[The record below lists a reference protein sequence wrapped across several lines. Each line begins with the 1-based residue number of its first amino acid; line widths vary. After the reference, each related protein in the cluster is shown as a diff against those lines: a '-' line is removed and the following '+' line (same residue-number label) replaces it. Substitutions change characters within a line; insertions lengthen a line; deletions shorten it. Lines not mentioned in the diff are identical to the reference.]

1 MARVDEMDTDPLHPL
16 NTFVPNS
23 APPLALTLASV
34 ALSACALSAAVFM
47 KYPVRLSKKLS
58 YRKENQYQTDKMV
71 VVLINATAGVGKQTI
86 AKALQ

>member
-1 MARVDEMDTDPLHPL
+1 
-16 NTFVPNS
+16 
-23 APPLALTLASV
+23 
-34 ALSACALSAAVFM
+34 M